1 MRRYEHGGDTY
12 GSHANLLDFSI
23 NVNPLGMPESAK
35 QTIRE
40 NMDSFSLYPDC
51 DCRALRKALS
61 EMHGIGAEHILCG
74 SGASDLIFRVC
85 ALLGKRTAL
94 TLAPTFSEYERA
106 VTLFGGRMLE
116 HPLQEKNGFALTADI
131 LPLLNEKTDML
142 FLCNPNNPT
151 GRLADPSLL
160 AAILERCYRN
170 DILLILDECFLD
182 FTHGESFLTALSQ
195 YPNLLILKAF
205 TKFYGMA
212 GLRLGY
218 LLGDPALLARIRQ
231 FGPEWSVSS
240 VAQAAG
246 LAALTEP
253 DWAARTRALVD
264 TEHGYLTEELQKLGL
279 AVFPSEGN
287 FLLVKSERPLHGA
300 LRQKGILVRA
310 CENFSGLDAH
320 YIRIGVKAHEKNAVL
335 VTAVREVLT

>member
-1 MRRYEHGGDTY
+1 MRHYEHGGDTY
-12 GSHANLLDFSI
+12 GSQANLLDFSV
-23 NVNPLGMPESAK
+23 NVNPLGMPEAAK
-35 QTIRE
+35 QAISD
-40 NMDSFSLYPDC
+40 NMDSFITYPDC
-51 DCRALRKALS
+51 ECRVLRAALS
-61 EMHGIGAEHILCG
+61 EKHGIGVEHILCG
-74 SGASDLIFRVC
+74 NGASDLIFRVC
-85 ALLGKRTAL
+85 ALLGKRAAL
-94 TLAPTFSEYERA
+94 TLAPTFSEYERT
-106 VTLFGGRMLE
+106 VMLFGGRMLE
-116 HPLQEKNGFALTADI
+116 HPLQVENGSALTADI
-131 LPLLNEKTDML
+131 LPLLTEKVDML

-170 DILLILDECFLD
+170 DILLILDECFLG
-182 FTHGESFLTALSQ
+182 FTDGESFLPALSQ

-246 LAALTEP
+246 LGALSEP

-264 TEHGYLTEELQKLGL
+264 TERGYLTGELQKCGL
-279 AVFPSEGN
+279 TVFPSDSN
-287 FLLVKSERPLHGA
+287 FLLVKGQRPLHEA

-310 CENFSGLDAH
+310 CDNFSGLDAQ
-320 YIRIGVKAHEKNAVL
+320 YVRIGLKTHERNAVL
-335 VTAVREVLT
+335 VNAVREVLA